1 MSRQSKKL
9 LNQQR
14 SSNSLVGPAGTR
26 YSNVNTGDWRIHKPV
41 VNTELCTLCGQ
52 CQDYCPA
59 DVINRDNDTGKL
71 IVDMKYCKGCGIC
84 DTVCAKKAIKMEKE
98 MEDIRYD

>member
-14 SSNSLVGPAGTR
+14 SSNALLGPAGTR
-26 YSNVNTGDWRIHKPV
+26 YSNVNTGDWRIYKPV
-41 VNTELCTLCGQ
+41 VDTDICTRCKQ
-52 CQDYCPA
+52 CQIYCPT
-59 DVINRDNDTGKL
+59 DVITIDNDSGKL
-71 IVDMKYCKGCGIC
+71 SINMKYCKGCGIC
-84 DTVCAKKAIKMEKE
+84 DSVCAKNAIKMEKE